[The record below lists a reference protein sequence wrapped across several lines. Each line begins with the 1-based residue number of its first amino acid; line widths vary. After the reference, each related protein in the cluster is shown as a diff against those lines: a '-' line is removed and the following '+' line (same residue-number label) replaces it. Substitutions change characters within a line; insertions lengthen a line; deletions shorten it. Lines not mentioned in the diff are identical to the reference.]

1 MVKLLN
7 FKTASQSKLHYT
19 VRGEFQTYTGDGY
32 VADMYP
38 TQIDAQIAQELNTN
52 NSELGLGHPSTK

>member
-1 MVKLLN
+1 MVKVLN
-7 FKTASQSKLHYT
+7 FKTASQNNLHYT

-38 TQIDAQIAQELNTN
+38 TQIDAQIAQERNTN
-52 NSELGLGHPSTK
+52 NSDLGLGHPSTK